1 MKRIF
6 LILALLSFALGLPAQ
21 TNEAVKLALLAES
34 NEASAASDGLGR
46 PTYQRGEKF
55 NLLERNEI
63 EKVYREQG
71 LSAENKD
78 FLKLGHILGA
88 DGLLL
93 LDVVR
98 TKFETN
104 LTARL

>member
-1 MKRIF
+1 M
-6 LILALLSFALGLPAQ
+6 AAQ
-21 TNEAVKLALLAES
+21 LTSEAKV
-34 NEASAASDGLGR
+34 
-46 PTYQRGEKF
+46 

-104 LTARL
+104 LTARLIAVKSGVVLSAKNIHGLRQM